1 MATSEIRQKDRQG
14 VAPQHILY
22 VPAKIMQLLV
32 TEGLH
37 STCKVY
43 ADTQNITCCMIK
55 DRVFLDECIDRDLA
69 FLKSILNSMH

>member
-1 MATSEIRQKDRQG
+1 
-14 VAPQHILY
+14 
-22 VPAKIMQLLV
+22 MQLLV

-43 ADTQNITCCMIK
+43 ADTQNITCCMIE